1 MKISIITINLNN
13 KDGLV
18 KTLESVFIQTFENK
32 EIVVIDGDS
41 ADGSKDYLLVN
52 SKRINYWISEP
63 DRGVYNAMNKGLLQS
78 TGDYVIFMNS
88 GDVFYDKYVLSNF
101 CDKANG
107 EDLIY
112 GLSIWSDTKKYWNPP
127 RDIKLKDTISKVL
140 IPHQATFYKRIKILK
155 LGGYREEYKIIS
167 DWAIFID
174 FITNGYTYNKID
186 LVICLSEP
194 AGLSFEFFKII
205 KKEKYNFLSKKSK
218 KYLSWY
224 FFYRII
230 DTTKNIFSHII
241 KPILKKNR

>member
-1 MKISIITINLNN
+1 MLISIITINYNN
-13 KDGLV
+13 LAGLI
-18 KTLESVFIQTFENK
+18 KTVESVLNQSNLGYEFI
-32 EIVVIDGDS
+32 VIDGGS
-41 ADGSKDYLLVN
+41 KDGSKEYLIENSNQIDYWV
-52 SKRINYWISEP
+52 SEP

-88 GDVFYDKYVLSNF
+88 GDVFHDKYVLSNF

-155 LGGYREEYKIIS
+155 LGGYREEYMIIS

-174 FITNGYTYNKID
+174 FITNGYTYNKIE
-186 LVICLSEP
+186 LVVCLSEP

-218 KYLSWY
+218 KYLFYY
-224 FFYRII
+224 FFFRII
-230 DTTKNIFSHII
+230 DTTKNIFRYNI